1 MKRSRCWCP
10 RQQPNGIHHCVP
22 MLAGTPTLA
31 SYDICENLRNLRET
45 KLRWFP
51 RKDAKGKGK
60 SLKGKFENRNTI
72 LPQSHQNT
80 KVHKGGNEIV
90 DSKIRSLIR
99 ACSLPNLSGRG
110 LQNSFIRVLRKSA
123 QSAGSKTSLQA
134 LLTVHYSL
142 LIPLC

>member
-1 MKRSRCWCP
+1 MEYSRKFP
-10 RQQPNGIHHCVP
+10 LVPHKKAKAKYENG
-22 MLAGTPTLA
+22 
-31 SYDICENLRNLRET
+31 
-45 KLRWFP
+45 
-51 RKDAKGKGK
+51 
-60 SLKGKFENRNTI
+60 NTI
-72 LPQSHQNT
+72 LPLPKFREPPQNT

-123 QSAGSKTSLQA
+123 GSKTSLQA